1 MKEFRITFATEE
13 LDVYNMCELVK
24 LATLC
29 NCDIKFS
36 DMNVLMHIET
46 DNFMVKNRLMDFKE
60 LFGA

>member
-1 MKEFRITFATEE
+1 MKEFRITFSTEE

-29 NCDIKFS
+29 NCDIRFS

-46 DNFMVKNRLMDFKE
+46 DNFMVKDQLMYFKE
-60 LFGA
+60 LCGA

>member
-29 NCDIKFS
+29 NCNIRFS

-46 DNFMVKNRLMDFKE
+46 DNFMVKDRLMYFKE
-60 LFGA
+60 LCGA

>member
-1 MKEFRITFATEE
+1 MKEFRITFSTEK

-29 NCDIKFS
+29 NCDIRFS
-36 DMNVLMHIET
+36 GMNVFMHIET
-46 DNFMVKNRLMDFKE
+46 DNFMVKDQLMNFKE